1 MSLGH
6 PHDLILDRA
15 SVGIDEY
22 ADDRWRGRHWQAF
35 SNSTALRGQMDEDG
49 GTQAKEVDAETT
61 EAEPTA
67 AG

>member
-6 PHDLILDRA
+6 PDDLILDRA

-35 SNSTALRGQMDEDG
+35 SNRAALIGPMDEDG
-49 GTQAKEVDAETT
+49 GAQAM
-61 EAEPTA
+61 A
-67 AG
+67 ASIADLRSR